1 MVSMSYSKGAALEL
15 DATRAGPLWTQ
26 EDGQWLRRE
35 RLTRGLTQKE
45 LGEVIGRTGGRIS
58 EFERGHTSS
67 GPTAPSR
74 TQLKTIK
81 DFFARTPVVAESEKS
96 SHGSRGRLTLEID
109 DRLMREALEVSG
121 VGTKTGVIEE
131 ALREFIRSRRI
142 EQLRR
147 MIGTYEI
154 DLTPEDLRRMR
165 GK

>member
-81 DFFARTPVVAESEKS
+81 DFFARTPVVAE
-96 SHGSRGRLTLEID
+96 
-109 DRLMREALEVSG
+109 
-121 VGTKTGVIEE
+121 
-131 ALREFIRSRRI
+131 
-142 EQLRR
+142 
-147 MIGTYEI
+147 
-154 DLTPEDLRRMR
+154 
-165 GK
+165 